1 MRTLIASFLATI
13 ALAALADENDWRV
26 PFIATPDEVV
36 VRMLELAGAG
46 PEDLVVDLGSG
57 DGRIV
62 ITAAER
68 FGSRGL
74 GIELDRGLVETSRQ
88 NARRAGVAARVRFVQ
103 GDVLSADFSK
113 ASIVTVY
120 LLPQLI
126 GELQPR
132 FLKTLKPGTRIVSH
146 AFRMAGWRPDRTE
159 TLRLK
164 GPHPGQ
170 GEESTLYLWI
180 VPAEVRGTWSA
191 ENLRLRIDQNYQEIE
206 VEGAT
211 GATLRGAEIAWQSPR
226 GSFHGRVEGARIV
239 GELQAGAHSVPLTLR
254 RSR

>member
-1 MRTLIASFLATI
+1 MVRLLALVV
-13 ALAALADENDWRV
+13 ALAALGARADENDWRV

-36 VRMLELAGAG
+36 ARMLELAGVA
-46 PEDLVVDLGSG
+46 PDDLVADLGSG

-62 ITAAER
+62 ITAAQR
-68 FGSRGL
+68 FGARGL
-74 GIELDRGLVETSRQ
+74 GIELDAGLVDTSRE
-88 NARRAGVAARVRFVQ
+88 NARRAGVAERVRFVQ
-103 GDVLSADFSK
+103 GDVLTADFSK
-113 ASIVTVY
+113 ASVVTVY

-132 FLKTLKPGTRIVSH
+132 FLRTLKPGTRIVSH

-170 GEESTLYLWI
+170 GDESTLYLWV
-180 VPAEVRGTWSA
+180 VPADARGTWVGGG
-191 ENLRLRIDQNYQEIE
+191 LTFRIEQNYQDLD
-206 VEGAT
+206 VQGAE
-211 GATLRGAEIAWQSPR
+211 GATLRGHQIAWQSPS
-226 GSFHGRVEGARIV
+226 GSFRGRVEGGRIT
-239 GELQAGAHSVPLTLR
+239 GELTADGRTRALTLR

>member
-1 MRTLIASFLATI
+1 VRTFIATI
-13 ALAALADENDWRV
+13 LAALAAGALADENDWRV

-36 VRMLELAGAG
+36 LQMLELAGTGA
-46 PEDLVVDLGSG
+46 EDLVADLGSG

-62 ITAAER
+62 ITAAQR

-74 GIELDRGLVETSRQ
+74 GIELDGALVETSRE
-88 NARRAGVAARVRFVQ
+88 NARRAGVAGRVRFVQ
-103 GDVLSADFSK
+103 GDVLRADFSR

-132 FLKTLKPGTRIVSH
+132 FLRMLKPGTRIVSH
-146 AFRMAGWRPDRTE
+146 AFRMAGWRPDRTQ

-170 GEESTLYLWI
+170 GDESTIYLWI
-180 VPAEVRGTWSA
+180 VPAEVRGTWA
-191 ENLRLRIDQNYQEIE
+191 GDGLRVRIDQNYQEIE
-206 VEGAT
+206 VQGASN
-211 GATLRGAEIAWQSPR
+211 ATLRGAEIAWQSSR
-226 GSFHGRVEGARIV
+226 GSFRGRVEGAHIT
-239 GELQAGAHSVPLTLR
+239 GELQAGGRTTPVTLR